1 MKKITPLI
9 ILFFTQIII
18 SQTLTHS
25 VSQTITDLN
34 SVACEQ
40 QFDIVSDNT
49 FYRSFKLTDFGITG
63 SYDINSVEYGIE
75 VLSGA
80 PAAGYPIAVSIYTT
94 SDDFPDDDLVLVN
107 QVTEMVTNQSLQL
120 HSTPIAASI
129 PAGAD
134 FVVAVYVKSDVLA
147 DGGNGQVTFQI
158 GSNSGGENS
167 PSYLAAPKCGFDEP
181 TEFEDLGR
189 PDLHI
194 VMNVD
199 GTSATAGIE
208 NLAQVDFSYYPNP
221 VKEKLMMNASE
232 NILNVSIF
240 NILGQEII
248 TIKPSSLKAE
258 LDLTTFP
265 SGTYLVKAMVADK
278 MGTFKVVKN

>member
-9 ILFFTQIII
+9 ILLFTQIII

-63 SYDINSVEYGIE
+63 SYDISSVQYGIE
-75 VLSGA
+75 VMSGA
-80 PAAGYPIAVSIYTT
+80 PAAGYPITVSIYTT
-94 SDDFPDDDLVLVN
+94 SDDFPDDDLILVN
-107 QVTEMVTNQSLQL
+107 QVTEMITNQSLQL
-120 HSTPIAASI
+120 HSTPITASI
-129 PAGAD
+129 PAGAEI
-134 FVVAVYVKSDVLA
+134 VIAIYVKSDVVA

-158 GSNSGGENS
+158 GSNSDGETAE
-167 PSYLAAPKCGFDEP
+167 SYISAPQCGFDDP
-181 TEFEDLGR
+181 TGFEDLGR
-189 PDLHI
+189 PDIHL

-208 NLAQVDFSYYPNP
+208 NLALVDFSYYPNP
-221 VKEKLMMNASE
+221 VKERLIMNASE
-232 NILNVSIF
+232 NISNVSIF
-240 NILGQEII
+240 NILGQEIKA
-248 TIKPSSLKAE
+248 IKPSSLKAE

>member
-63 SYDINSVEYGIE
+63 SYDISSVQYGIE
-75 VLSGA
+75 VMSGA
-80 PAAGYPIAVSIYTT
+80 PAAGYPISVSIYTT
-94 SDDFPDDDLVLVN
+94 SDDFPDDDLILVN

-120 HSTPIAASI
+120 HTTPITASI
-129 PAGAD
+129 PAGAE
-134 FVVAVYVKSDVLA
+134 FVVAIYVKSDVVA
-147 DGGNGQVTFQI
+147 DGGNGQVTFQF
-158 GSNSGGENS
+158 GSNADGETA
-167 PSYLAAPKCGFDEP
+167 PSYLSAPKCGFDDP

-189 PDLHI
+189 PDLHL
-194 VMNVD
+194 VMKVD

-208 NLAQVDFSYYPNP
+208 NLALVDFSYYPNP

-232 NILNVSIF
+232 NISNVSIF
-240 NILGQEII
+240 NILGQEIK
-248 TIKPSSLKAE
+248 TIKPSSIKAE
-258 LDLTTFP
+258 LDLSNFP